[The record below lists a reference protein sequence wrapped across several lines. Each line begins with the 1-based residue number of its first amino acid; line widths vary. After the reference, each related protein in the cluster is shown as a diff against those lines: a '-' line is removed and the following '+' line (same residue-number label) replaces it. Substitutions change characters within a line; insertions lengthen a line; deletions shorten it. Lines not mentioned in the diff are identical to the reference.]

1 MPTLTKRVEWS
12 RPRKPRSSE
21 LSLDEQ
27 ANAKAAVRFLRVR
40 LGSWA
45 DLAAKTDLSEAIL
58 THSVARQSR
67 ITANVALR
75 VARAAGV
82 PLEDILRG
90 AWPGKACPLC
100 GHVTEGGAP

>member
-1 MPTLTKRVEWS
+1 MPILTERVTWR

-21 LSLDEQ
+21 LSLEEQ
-27 ANAKAAVRFLRVR
+27 AHAKMAIRFLRIR

-45 DLAAKTDLSEAIL
+45 TLAERTSLKPGIL
-58 THSVARQSR
+58 RFSVGPRNR
-67 ITANVALR
+67 VTANVALR

-82 PLEDILRG
+82 HLEDVLRG
-90 AWPGKACPLC
+90 AWPGNACPHC

>member
-1 MPTLTKRVEWS
+1 MPILTERVTWR

-21 LSLDEQ
+21 LTLEEQ
-27 ANAKAAVRFLRVR
+27 AHAKTAIRFLAIR

-45 DLAAKTDLSEAIL
+45 NLADRTDLSLAIL
-58 THSVARQSR
+58 RHSASPRSR
-67 ITANVALR
+67 VTANVALR

-82 PLEDILRG
+82 HLEDVLRG
-90 AWPGKACPLC
+90 TWPGNACPHC